1 VNRRHFATALT
12 TFGLG
17 ALLAPSAR
25 AAGDAAVVRGTWAGP
40 WYLGMTSGIARLVLS
55 GEGALEGSLQMT
67 NNERFG
73 EETVRLTEAAFDG
86 ANLRFKV
93 TGADGKALVAELPV
107 TGDGARMK
115 GFGKYGGY
123 NVRFELS
130 RQK

>member
-1 VNRRHFATALT
+1 MNRRHFAMAFT
-12 TFGLG
+12 TLGLG
-17 ALLAPSAR
+17 AFLVPSAR
-25 AAGDAAVVRGTWAGP
+25 AGADATAVRGTWAGP
-40 WYLGMTSGIARLVLS
+40 WYLGMTSGIARLVLA
-55 GEGALEGSLQMT
+55 GEGTLEGSLQMT

-73 EETVRLTEAAFDG
+73 EETIRLTEAAFDG

-107 TGDGARMK
+107 SGDGARMK

>member
-1 VNRRHFATALT
+1 MNRRHFAMALT
-12 TFGLG
+12 TMGLG
-17 ALLAPSAR
+17 VLLVPSAQ
-25 AAGDAAVVRGTWAGP
+25 AAGDAAAVRGTWAGP
-40 WYLGMTSGIARLVLS
+40 WYLGMTSGIARLVLG

-73 EETVRLTEAAFDG
+73 EETVRLTEAIFDG
-86 ANLRFKV
+86 SNLRFKV
-93 TGADGKALVAELPV
+93 NGADGKALVAELPISSE
-107 TGDGARMK
+107 GARMK

>member
-1 VNRRHFATALT
+1 VNRRHFAMALAT
-12 TFGLG
+12 MGFW

-25 AAGDAAVVRGTWAGP
+25 AAGDAAAVRGTWAGP

-86 ANLRFKV
+86 ATLRFKV
-93 TGADGKALVAELPV
+93 AGADGKALVAELPV
-107 TGDGARMK
+107 SGDGARMK